1 MEFSRVLFRSALRGI
16 AVLVR
21 GLPRAPS
28 ARETE
33 RLAMCA
39 AGSTWRPPWVEAGP
53 KPNHPEPFGTGWLA
67 WGCAKGG
74 TNCKRLLF
82 PCVECLGKRIEGM
95 ADKPQFQVA
104 LSRDWGELLHEILR
118 SEEHTS
124 EL

>member
-1 MEFSRVLFRSALRGI
+1 
-16 AVLVR
+16 
-21 GLPRAPS
+21 
-28 ARETE
+28 
-33 RLAMCA
+33 MCA
-39 AGSTWRPPWVEAGP
+39 AGSTWRPPWVEADP

-104 LSRDWGELLHEILR
+104 LSRDWGELLHALLGQDGAGVIIQR
-118 SEEHTS
+118 SAERRVGKECVSRFRSRCSPVH
-124 EL
+124 

>member
-1 MEFSRVLFRSALRGI
+1 
-16 AVLVR
+16 
-21 GLPRAPS
+21 
-28 ARETE
+28 
-33 RLAMCA
+33 MCA

-74 TNCKRLLF
+74 TYCKRLLF

-104 LSRDWGELLHEILR
+104 LSRDWGELLHALLGQDGAGR

-124 EL
+124 ELQSLMRISYAVFCLKKKKKEN